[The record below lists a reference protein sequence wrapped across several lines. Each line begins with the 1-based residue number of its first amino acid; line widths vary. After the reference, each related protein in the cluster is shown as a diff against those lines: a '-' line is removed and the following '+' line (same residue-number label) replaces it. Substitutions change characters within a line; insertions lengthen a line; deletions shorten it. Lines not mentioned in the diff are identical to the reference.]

1 MSDTPRTDEEL
12 SRRESCGQKHSLQDE
27 GWASFCRELER
38 ENAELL
44 ADMVTHENALSAAL
58 DREDELRGKLAQ
70 VHKDLGCELMD
81 PNGTIWQHAAKVQ
94 EENKEL
100 LARLAGMEE
109 AQRDMILHGVLRNE
123 LAVILGMPAQ
133 ERTRDG
139 NNKLLMTLVDQLD
152 AVHLMLRK
160 ATNENASLAA
170 KLAGMEEEKAR
181 LKFYEYTNTKN

>member
-1 MSDTPRTDEEL
+1 MKTDTPRTDAHMCEAQDL
-12 SRRESCGQKHSLQDE
+12 DASSLVVPL
-27 GWASFCRELER
+27 WIARELER
-38 ENAELL
+38 ENA
-44 ADMVTHENALSAAL
+44 
-58 DREDELRGKLAQ
+58 ELRGKLAQ